1 MVTTPIVRIGI
12 HVDSSIPHGLYFDR
26 NLHFAESDMRPPI
39 QKLAEHERTTGARPV
54 GATTD
59 QDAAANVQQMFDTI
73 APKYDMLNHVL
84 SVGIDRWWW
93 SRASR
98 TFRPILQRPEAVAL
112 DLCCGTGDMTLALL
126 KHRPKSSG
134 APSMTAS
141 SSWMGM
147 NPADSPD
154 VPAPILAPILAVD
167 FSHQML
173 SRGAEKFAP
182 HNIIPIEADALH
194 LPIADNSI
202 DLVTSAFG
210 FRNLS
215 NYEAGL
221 AELHRILRP
230 GGQIGI
236 LDFNQPT
243 GLTGALYNLYFKQI
257 LPRFGGL
264 ISGDPA
270 AYTYLPDSVAR
281 FPSPSRMIE
290 LMADAGFTNSTWTSY
305 TFGTAGLY
313 RATKS
318 FLRHTA

>member
-1 MVTTPIVRIGI
+1 
-12 HVDSSIPHGLYFDR
+12 
-26 NLHFAESDMRPPI
+26 
-39 QKLAEHERTTGARPV
+39 
-54 GATTD
+54 
-59 QDAAANVQQMFDTI
+59 
-73 APKYDMLNHVL
+73 
-84 SVGIDRWWW
+84 
-93 SRASR
+93 
-98 TFRPILQRPEAVAL
+98 
-112 DLCCGTGDMTLALL
+112 MTLALL
-126 KHRPKSSG
+126 KHRPEAAQNRVKIG
-134 APSMTAS
+134 VPHLRDNLIVAKVGEAPQIPETVAS
-141 SSWMGM
+141 
-147 NPADSPD
+147 N
-154 VPAPILAPILAVD
+154 IAPILAVD

-182 HNIIPIEADALH
+182 HNIIPLEADALH
-194 LPIADNSI
+194 LPIASNSI

-243 GLTGALYNLYFKQI
+243 GFSGAIYNLYFKQI

-281 FPSPSRMIE
+281 FPRPSRMIE
-290 LMADAGFTNSTWTSY
+290 FIQQAGFINATWISY

-313 RATKS
+313 RATKP
-318 FLRHTA
+318 

>member
-1 MVTTPIVRIGI
+1 MAAQQSTP
-12 HVDSSIPHGLYFDR
+12 
-26 NLHFAESDMRPPI
+26 
-39 QKLAEHERTTGARPV
+39 EHTTGARPT
-54 GATTD
+54 GTTTD
-59 QDAAANVQQMFDTI
+59 HDAAANVQQMFDTI
-73 APKYDMLNHVL
+73 APKYDLLNHLL
-84 SVGIDRWWW
+84 SVGIDHWWW
-93 SRASR
+93 TRAARS
-98 TFRPILQRPEAVAL
+98 FRPILQRPEAVAL

-126 KHRPKSSG
+126 KHRPKLKNIKAVILSEAKNPRISSE
-134 APSMTAS
+134 APQKSTES
-141 SSWMGM
+141 E
-147 NPADSPD
+147 
-154 VPAPILAPILAVD
+154 VPIAPILAVD

-221 AELHRILRP
+221 VELHRILRP

-243 GLTGALYNLYFKQI
+243 GLTGALYNLYFKHI

-281 FPSPSRMIE
+281 FPSPSRMTE
-290 LMADAGFTNSTWTSY
+290 LITNAGFTNASWTSY
-305 TFGTAGLY
+305 TFGAAGLY
-313 RATKS
+313 RAIKP
-318 FLRHTA
+318 

>member
-1 MVTTPIVRIGI
+1 MSQNQT
-12 HVDSSIPHGLYFDR
+12 
-26 NLHFAESDMRPPI
+26 
-39 QKLAEHERTTGARPV
+39 EHQRTTGARPT
-54 GATTD
+54 GTITD

-73 APKYDMLNHVL
+73 APKYDLLNHVL

-93 SRASR
+93 SRAAR

-126 KHRPKSSG
+126 KHRPKTG
-134 APSMTAS
+134 QE
-141 SSWMGM
+141 
-147 NPADSPD
+147 
-154 VPAPILAPILAVD
+154 APILAID

-182 HNIIPIEADALH
+182 HNILPIEADALH
-194 LPIADNSI
+194 LPIASNSI

-221 AELHRILRP
+221 AELHRVLRP

-243 GLTGALYNLYFKQI
+243 GIPGAIYNLYFKQI

-270 AYTYLPDSVAR
+270 AYTYLPYSVAR
-281 FPSPSRMIE
+281 FPRPSRMIE
-290 LMADAGFTNSTWTSY
+290 LIQQAGFTNATWTSY

-313 RATKS
+313 RATKP
-318 FLRHTA
+318 

>member
-1 MVTTPIVRIGI
+1 MAARQNTP
-12 HVDSSIPHGLYFDR
+12 
-26 NLHFAESDMRPPI
+26 
-39 QKLAEHERTTGARPV
+39 EHERTTGARPI
-54 GATTD
+54 GTATD

-73 APKYDMLNHVL
+73 APKYDLLNHVL

-93 SRASR
+93 SRAAR
-98 TFRPILQRPEAVAL
+98 TFRPILQRPEAVVL

-126 KHRPKSSG
+126 KHRPNQ
-134 APSMTAS
+134 P
-141 SSWMGM
+141 
-147 NPADSPD
+147 PATNNQQPT
-154 VPAPILAPILAVD
+154 IAPILAVD

-173 SRGAEKFAP
+173 SRGAEKFASY
-182 HNIIPIEADALH
+182 NILPIEADALH
-194 LPIADNSI
+194 LPLADNSI

-221 AELHRILRP
+221 AELHRVLRP

-243 GLTGALYNLYFKQI
+243 GLTGVLYNLYFKQI

-264 ISGDPA
+264 ISGDPE
-270 AYTYLPDSVAR
+270 AYSYLPESVAR
-281 FPSPSRMIE
+281 FPRPSRMLE
-290 LMADAGFTNSTWTSY
+290 LITKAGFIHPTWTSY

-313 RATKS
+313 RATK
-318 FLRHTA
+318 A

>member
-1 MVTTPIVRIGI
+1 MAAQRSTPE
-12 HVDSSIPHGLYFDR
+12 H
-26 NLHFAESDMRPPI
+26 LHNA
-39 QKLAEHERTTGARPV
+39 GARPT
-54 GATTD
+54 GTATD

-73 APKYDMLNHVL
+73 APKYDLLNHVL

-93 SRASR
+93 SRAAR

-126 KHRPKSSG
+126 KHRPEAAQNRVENGVPHLRDSLIVAKVGEAPQNPNGVPLPAFQSPG
-134 APSMTAS
+134 APSFAVAS
-141 SSWMGM
+141 RRVGDE
-147 NPADSPD
+147 NPEI
-154 VPAPILAPILAVD
+154 APILAPILAID

-173 SRGAEKFAP
+173 SRGAKKFAP
-182 HNIIPIEADALH
+182 YNILPIEADALH
-194 LPIADNSI
+194 LPLADNSI

-221 AELHRILRP
+221 AELHRVLRP

-243 GLTGALYNLYFKQI
+243 GFSGALYNLYFKQI

-264 ISGDPA
+264 ISGDPG
-270 AYTYLPDSVAR
+270 AYSYLPESVAR
-281 FPSPSRMIE
+281 FPRPSRMLE
-290 LMADAGFTNSTWTSY
+290 LIANAGFIHPTWTSY

-313 RATKS
+313 RATKP
-318 FLRHTA
+318 

>member
-1 MVTTPIVRIGI
+1 MTPQQLPE
-12 HVDSSIPHGLYFDR
+12 H
-26 NLHFAESDMRPPI
+26 PP
-39 QKLAEHERTTGARPV
+39 TTGARPT
-54 GATTD
+54 GTTTD

-73 APKYDMLNHVL
+73 APKYDLLNHVL
-84 SVGIDRWWW
+84 SVGVDRWWW
-93 SRASR
+93 ARAAR

-126 KHRPKSSG
+126 KHRPQ
-134 APSMTAS
+134 PIT
-141 SSWMGM
+141 
-147 NPADSPD
+147 NNQQLTT
-154 VPAPILAPILAVD
+154 APILAID

-173 SRGAEKFAP
+173 IRGAEKFAQ
-182 HNIIPIEADALH
+182 HNIVPIEADALH
-194 LPIADNSI
+194 LPLADNSI

-221 AELHRILRP
+221 AELHRVLRP

-243 GLTGALYNLYFKQI
+243 GITGALYNLYFKQI

-281 FPSPSRMIE
+281 FPRPARMIE
-290 LMADAGFTNSTWTSY
+290 LLTQTGFTNSTWTSY
-305 TFGTAGLY
+305 TFGIAGLY

-318 FLRHTA
+318 